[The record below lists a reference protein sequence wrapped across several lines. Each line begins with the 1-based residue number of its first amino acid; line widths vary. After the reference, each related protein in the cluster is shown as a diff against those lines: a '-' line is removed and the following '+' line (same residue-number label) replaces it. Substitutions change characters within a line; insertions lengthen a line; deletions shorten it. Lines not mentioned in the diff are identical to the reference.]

1 VCACACACIA
11 KAGMGMARAVP
22 SSRRGCTV
30 ISGPGART
38 PGPGPGGV
46 LQRMHGCKVAAAQDS
61 QEGEGPGTLVLLFA
75 RTARCTVTT
84 YGVYYYVVRVH
95 I

>member
-1 VCACACACIA
+1 
-11 KAGMGMARAVP
+11 
-22 SSRRGCTV
+22 
-30 ISGPGART
+30 
-38 PGPGPGGV
+38 
-46 LQRMHGCKVAAAQDS
+46 MHGCKVAAPQES

-95 I
+95 IGLV

>member
-1 VCACACACIA
+1 
-11 KAGMGMARAVP
+11 
-22 SSRRGCTV
+22 
-30 ISGPGART
+30 
-38 PGPGPGGV
+38 
-46 LQRMHGCKVAAAQDS
+46 MHGCKVAAAQDS

-95 I
+95 IGLEGEGPGTLVLLFARTARCTVTTYGVYYYVVRVHIGLV